1 MKDINGDE
9 NIEIRVLLLGIYK
22 ALEDETISD
31 VLKTLENSR
40 VFDGKT
46 GKKYIK
52 ILKSLNY
59 INDDGLTFIGI
70 QKAKEVELEFKI

>member
-1 MKDINGDE
+1 MNDINGDE

-22 ALEDETISD
+22 SLEDETISD
-31 VLKTLENSR
+31 ILKTMENSR

-46 GKKYIK
+46 GKKYVK
-52 ILKSLNY
+52 VLKNLNY

-70 QKAKEVELEFKI
+70 QKAKEIELEFKI